1 MHTHNILKPHIS
13 PTMAKTKRPARGSK
27 GGKGGGG
34 GTAGIEYT
42 IRDEDTIDKLKD
54 KIRNLEDKASDVNY
68 LQQHVLELEKE
79 NRQVRKMARNG
90 NIMKFQE
97 NEVALIVEM
106 TKRLIYPKCQYIRI
120 ENKLTRVMGIL
131 STKQTL
137 SKEQRVEFN
146 MNFRDVILR
155 TINQMRNSS
164 VQSMRRM
171 YKSKYL

>member
-1 MHTHNILKPHIS
+1 MGFVKGKRS
-13 PTMAKTKRPARGSK
+13 AKGSK
-27 GGKGGGG
+27 GAKGGGG
-34 GTAGIEYT
+34 GVPGIEYT
-42 IRDEDTIDKLKD
+42 TSTDDTIAKLKD
-54 KIRNLEDKASDVNY
+54 TIRNLENKASDVNN

-106 TKRLIYPKCQYIRI
+106 TKRLIYPKCQYISS

-131 STKQTL
+131 STKQKMT
-137 SKEQRVEFN
+137 KEQRAEFN

-155 TINQMRNSS
+155 TINQICNAS

>member
-1 MHTHNILKPHIS
+1 MEN
-13 PTMAKTKRPARGSK
+13 
-27 GGKGGGG
+27 
-34 GTAGIEYT
+34 
-42 IRDEDTIDKLKD
+42 
-54 KIRNLEDKASDVNY
+54 KASDVNN

-106 TKRLIYPKCQYIRI
+106 TKRLIYPKCQYISS

-131 STKQTL
+131 STKQKLT
-137 SKEQRVEFN
+137 KEQRAEFN
-146 MNFRDVILR
+146 LNFRDVILR
-155 TINQMRNSS
+155 TINQMRNAS